1 MVLHHECF
9 HIRKSADR
17 SLFAAPRSL
26 SQLVTSFV
34 GSWCQ
39 GIHLMLLFA
48 WTSFWISSAVLFELL
63 EFLWTLFGFLFA
75 VKRFDPF
82 YVFLS
87 VRMRLFISTL
97 EIVVVYPNFLERPI
111 LISLLKCVLFYL
123 FVSTHFTSLF
133 GFQWSFPLLNFSI
146 KLVGSSGLEPP
157 TSRLSG
163 ARSNHLSYEPIK
175 LFDVSRLSRLFFTA
189 FRRWWRWWDSNPWPP
204 ACRAGALPTELHPL
218 FFSKGFLTVTENWT
232 TIKISTWLYTVLRF
246 SRL

>member
-26 SQLVTSFV
+26 SQLVTSFF

-48 WTSFWISSAVLFELL
+48 WTSFWIFFSCSLWIAWVSLNIVWFSFRSKKVWS
-63 EFLWTLFGFLFA
+63 FL
-75 VKRFDPF
+75 RF
-82 YVFLS
+82 FLS

-133 GFQWSFPLLNFSI
+133 GFQWTLSFIGFGLSLKLNFWVS
-146 KLVGSSGLEPP
+146 LHQLLAPDTVGWW
-157 TSRLSG
+157 
-163 ARSNHLSYEPIK
+163 AQVDSNHRPRAYQARALTTWAMSPLSYFRCI
-175 LFDVSRLSRLFFTA
+175 SSLSPFVFPPYFT
-189 FRRWWRWWDSNPWPP
+189 S
-204 ACRAGALPTELHPL
+204 
-218 FFSKGFLTVTENWT
+218 
-232 TIKISTWLYTVLRF
+232 
-246 SRL
+246 

>member
-82 YVFLS
+82 YVFSFRPDETLHLNLGNCSSLPKFFGKTYSNLFIKMCPLLS
-87 VRMRLFISTL
+87 VRFYSFYFFIRFSMNIFFSPT
-97 EIVVVYPNFLERPI
+97 V
-111 LISLLKCVLFYL
+111 
-123 FVSTHFTSLF
+123 FV
-133 GFQWSFPLLNFSI
+133 GWWAQ
-146 KLVGSSGLEPP
+146 VD
-157 TSRLSG
+157 
-163 ARSNHLSYEPIK
+163 SNHRPRAYQARALTTWAMSPLS
-175 LFDVSRLSRLFFTA
+175 
-189 FRRWWRWWDSNPWPP
+189 
-204 ACRAGALPTELHPL
+204 
-218 FFSKGFLTVTENWT
+218 
-232 TIKISTWLYTVLRF
+232 
-246 SRL
+246 